1 MKTLTLI
8 VLGFISSHLRAEIP
22 SFETNEMAYLLNLEM
37 ESLMQTASKPKVWSS
52 GRLPPRD
59 QRSGPA
65 PTQMEGVENLEERF
79 FSDEVS
85 FQAARSLEAP
95 TEESE
100 VKVKRKQRL
109 KARPD
114 GSVSE

>member
-8 VLGFISSHLRAEIP
+8 VLGFISSHLRAENLN
-22 SFETNEMAYLLNLEM
+22 FESNEIAYLLNLEM
-37 ESLMQTASKPKVWSS
+37 DGLMQSAAKPKVWSA
-52 GRLPPRD
+52 GKLPPRD

-65 PTQMEGVENLEERF
+65 PSQMQGIENLEERF

-85 FQAARSLEAP
+85 FQAARSMDVNEEEAEIKP
-95 TEESE
+95 
-100 VKVKRKQRL
+100 KRKQRL
-109 KARPD
+109 KANPD